1 MLGRRGL
8 LAGMGSLAA
17 GLAGCGPAIET
28 PPPAPPV
35 PRLADAVAPV
45 REAALEASLPPRV
58 GDDPFLPLGNALRSL
73 ERRGEARALVVILGD
88 SHAAGPVLS
97 ERLRELFQSRYGA
110 VGPGRYAPGRAQRFF
125 NPAAVRLEQNG
136 EWVARNALRSSTP
149 GPFGLT
155 GYRLTGER
163 AGDSITLRTND
174 PEGFDRLHLT
184 IGFGPEGGGLRFR
197 LDGRESEP
205 GSTRAAAP
213 GIHLFQLAAPPRSR
227 EIAIELLGDGPVE
240 LLGWGIDRRGRGVL
254 VEAFGI
260 NGATIGTLDNRDAA
274 LLERELTLYT
284 PALLVLEYGTNEAT
298 DRDLDAE
305 TYAAQL
311 TRQVARLKRMLPRT
325 GILLMGVPDAA
336 RPAARRGAACGG
348 ALTPLPALGAVREAQ
363 RRVAREQRIGH
374 FDWGAEVT
382 RGLCQ
387 LPALARGGAPLMRP
401 DLVHFTPEGYRLTA
415 ERLFA
420 RIMHGAG
427 LDPRL
432 PAA

>member
-8 LAGMGSLAA
+8 LAGMGGLAA
-17 GLAGCGPAIET
+17 GLSGCGPSVET
-28 PPPAPPV
+28 PPPVPPV
-35 PRLADAVAPV
+35 PRLADAVEPA
-45 REAALEASLPPRV
+45 RDAALEASLPPRV
-58 GDDPFLPLGNALRSL
+58 GDDPFMPLGNALRTL
-73 ERRGEARALVVILGD
+73 ERRGEARALVLVLGD

-97 ERLRELFQSRYGA
+97 ERLRELFQSRFGA
-110 VGPGRYAPGRAQRFF
+110 IGPGRYAPGRAQRFF
-125 NPAAVRLEQNG
+125 NPAAVRLEQTG
-136 EWVARNALRSSTP
+136 EWTARNALRASTP

-163 AGDSITLRTND
+163 AGDSITLRAND

-184 IGFGPEGGGLRFR
+184 IAFGPEGGRLRFR

-205 GSTRAAAP
+205 GSTRAPTP
-213 GIHLFQLAAPPRSR
+213 GIHLFQMAAPPRSR
-227 EIAIELLGDGPVE
+227 EITIEHLGDGAVE

-260 NGATIGTLDNRDAA
+260 NGATIGTLENRDAS
-274 LLERELTLYT
+274 LLERELTAYM

-336 RPAARRGAACGG
+336 RPARRGSACGG
-348 ALTPLPALGAVREAQ
+348 ALNPLPALHAVREAQ
-363 RRVAREQRIGH
+363 RRVAREQRIGF
-374 FDWGAEVT
+374 FDWGGEVT

-387 LPALARGGAPLMRP
+387 LPSLVRGGTPLMRP
-401 DLVHFTPEGYRLTA
+401 DLVHFTPDGYRLTA

-420 RIMHGAG
+420 RILGGAG

-432 PAA
+432 PAV